1 MNTIE
6 ITVQRKSG
14 NSWPIVAEQTAVG
27 VFLPIRDEGVLQVNL
42 EVFKT
47 QLNSQPSAKE
57 YGTLLGQALFRH
69 GIRHAFEKAL
79 TKADE
84 RLHVLLFVEDDE
96 LKALRWERL
105 CAPLAGGWDFL
116 CLNQRVPFSLYL
128 PSTADQRFPPIG
140 RLDLRALIVVANP
153 DGLDRY
159 NLAPFDATAM
169 VASIRTALGEI
180 NSDVLATKDV
190 LATVTDVAGPPTLDN
205 LCARITA
212 ERYTLLHIVGHGR
225 FKPHGHI
232 QLINP

>member
-27 VFLPIRDEGVLQVNL
+27 VFLPVRDEGVLQVNL
-42 EVFKT
+42 EEFKT
-47 QLNSQPSAKE
+47 QLNSQTSAKE
-57 YGTLLGQALFRH
+57 YGTLLGQALFRDD
-69 GIRHAFEKAL
+69 IRDAFVKAL

-84 RLHVLLFVEDDE
+84 SLHVLLFVEDAE
-96 LKALRWERL
+96 LKALHWERL

-128 PSTADQRFPPIG
+128 LSTADQRFPPIG

-153 DGLDRY
+153 DGLDWY
-159 NLAPFDATAM
+159 NLTPFDATAM